1 MQPRKIKNRKRIAKI
16 VLIAFIATNSIAV
29 TQAQANDVN
38 EAAAI
43 VLSEQNDSNQ
53 RTESE
58 NQKETNK
65 ENTSTTPEETTNKE
79 KQDEP
84 VDLTPLQINID
95 TNDDGIADIN
105 IDTDGDGIA
114 DLNIDINSDE
124 IADLNIDT
132 NGDGIAD
139 SNIDNNGDGIADF
152 NLDTDDDGELDI
164 NIDND
169 NDNDDMPD
177 INIDINGDGVADLN
191 IDLDG
196 DGIPTLNL
204 DMDNDNKADLNID
217 TDGDGIVDTNI
228 DLDGNTHV
236 DINIDTD
243 GDDIADLNIDT
254 DGDGIANINLDIDG
268 DGKADLNIDTD
279 GDGVADLNVDGDG
292 DQQPDSNVDNDHDGV
307 IDPQPEQPQQSTHS
321 QQPTTPEQY
330 YPPTHPSQPDSSV
343 ADRYEGPVKQWSGIP
358 RNSKRYQLK
367 RAAESMLGWNYS
379 QPLRMTDGYRD
390 CSSFVYTAIA
400 DAGLAP
406 KVSWAW
412 TTYTMPSYTNLV
424 EQIPM
429 SALRPGDIVLGD
441 GHVAFYWGT
450 DPIGWRTTLE
460 CCGGYGVTYGYMMC
474 CGWNFPY
481 TSAWRIKGIDDG
493 TANCALL
500 TDEQK
505 ANLPNGIVSNANNTL
520 STSNNSPI
528 IPSTGS
534 DPNAIDITKEK
545 LDGKVIDLLDLDKN
559 AEYALEIYLNK
570 NLTETDYNVLEKLE
584 GRKKLQYLLQQVAIY
599 KNADTATVISKYIDV
614 PFEMPMNA
622 KNNKHLM
629 INSLIIEQ

>member
-29 TQAQANDVN
+29 IQAQANDVN

-95 TNDDGIADIN
+95 TDGDGIADIN

-114 DLNIDINSDE
+114 DLNIDINGDE

-139 SNIDNNGDGIADF
+139 SNIDNNDDGIADF

-164 NIDND
+164 NID

>member
-95 TNDDGIADIN
+95 TDGDGIADIN

-114 DLNIDINSDE
+114 DLNIDINGDE

-164 NIDND
+164 NID

-217 TDGDGIVDTNI
+217 TDGDGIADTNI

-321 QQPTTPEQY
+321 QQPTTPEEY

-343 ADRYEGPVKQWSGIP
+343 ADRYEGPVKQWPGIP

>member
-1 MQPRKIKNRKRIAKI
+1 MKQIKIKYRKRIAKV
-16 VLIAFIATNSIAV
+16 VLVAFIATNSIAIA
-29 TQAQANDVN
+29 QAQANETN
-38 EAAAI
+38 EAVAI
-43 VLSEQNDSNQ
+43 VLSDQNDSNQ

-58 NQKETNK
+58 NQKEANK
-65 ENTSTTPEETTNKE
+65 ENIPTAPEENTDKE
-79 KQDEP
+79 KNNEE
-84 VDLTPLQINID
+84 VDLEPLQINID
-95 TNDDGIADIN
+95 I
-105 IDTDGDGIA
+105 DGDGIA
-114 DLNIDINSDE
+114 DLNIDMNDDGIADLNIDINGDE

-132 NGDGIAD
+132 NGDGVAD
-139 SNIDNNGDGIADF
+139 FNIDSNGDGIADY
-152 NLDTDDDGELDI
+152 NLDTDADGELDI
-164 NIDND
+164 NIDNN
-169 NDNDDMPD
+169 NDNMPD
-177 INIDINGDGVADLN
+177 LNIDIDGDGKADLN
-191 IDLDG
+191 IDLDN
-196 DGIPTLNL
+196 DGMPTLNL
-204 DMDNDNKADLNID
+204 DMDNDGKADLNID
-217 TDGDGIVDTNI
+217 TDGDGIADTNI
-228 DLDGNTHV
+228 DLDGNTHA
-236 DINIDTD
+236 DINLDTD
-243 GDDIADLNIDT
+243 DDGIADLNIDT

-279 GDGVADLNVDGDG
+279 GDGIADLNIDGDG
-292 DQQPDSNVDNDHDGV
+292 DQQPDSNIDNDHDGV
-307 IDPQPEQPQQSTHS
+307 IDPKPEQPQQPTQP
-321 QQPTTPEQY
+321 QQPSTPEQY
-330 YPPTHPSQPDSSV
+330 YPPTHPTQPDSSV
-343 ADRYEGPVKQWSGIP
+343 TDRYDGPVKQWSGIP

-412 TTYTMPSYTNLV
+412 TTYTMPSYTNIV

-429 SALRPGDIVLGD
+429 SELRPGDIVLGD

-450 DPIGWRTTLE
+450 DPVGWRTTLE

-481 TSAWRIKGIDDG
+481 TSAWRIKGIDNG
-493 TANCALL
+493 TANFALL
-500 TDEQK
+500 TEEQK
-505 ANLPNGIVSNANNTL
+505 ANLPNL
-520 STSNNSPI
+520 SATTNQNKTTFNQNSPSV
-528 IPSTGS
+528 IPSAGT

-570 NLTETDYNVLEKLE
+570 NLTESDYNVLAKLE

>member
-169 NDNDDMPD
+169 NDDMPD

-217 TDGDGIVDTNI
+217 TDGDGIADTNI

-279 GDGVADLNVDGDG
+279 SDGIADLNIDGDG
-292 DQQPDSNVDNDHDGV
+292 DQQPDSNIDNDHDGV
-307 IDPQPEQPQQSTHS
+307 IDPKPEQPQQPTQP
-321 QQPTTPEQY
+321 QQPSAPEQY
-330 YPPTHPSQPDSSV
+330 YPPTHPTQPDSSIT
-343 ADRYEGPVKQWSGIP
+343 DRYDGPVKQWSGIP

-412 TTYTMPSYTNLV
+412 TTYTMPSYTNIV
-424 EQIPM
+424 EQIPL
-429 SALRPGDIVLGD
+429 SELRPGDIVLGD

-450 DPIGWRTTLE
+450 DPVGWRTTLE

-481 TSAWRIKGIDDG
+481 TSAWRIKGIDNG
-493 TANCALL
+493 AANFALL
-500 TDEQK
+500 TEEQK
-505 ANLPNGIVSNANNTL
+505 ANLPNL
-520 STSNNSPI
+520 SATTSQNKTSFNQNSPSV
-528 IPSTGS
+528 IPSAGT